1 MNQFTTEIDVFVAS
15 IRGNVVRP
23 GDDSYDDARAIYN
36 GMIDKKPS
44 MIVQVS
50 DVADVI
56 SAVKFCAENK
66 ISIAVRSGGHNGK
79 CFASNACFCQK
90 YRHFLVNVNFLNQMD
105 LPTASSF
112 LSVIRSWPIDGRWW
126 CCY

>member
-1 MNQFTTEIDVFVAS
+1 MNQLTKEKIDDFVAS
-15 IRGNVVRP
+15 IRGIVVRP

-79 CFASNACFCQK
+79 SFASESLMRAFAKNI
-90 YRHFLVNVNFLNQMD
+90 V
-105 LPTASSF
+105 TS
-112 LSVIRSWPIDGRWW
+112 
-126 CCY
+126 

>member
-1 MNQFTTEIDVFVAS
+1 MNQLTKEQIDAFVAS

-44 MIVQVS
+44 MIVQLS

-66 ISIAVRSGGHNGK
+66 VSVAVRSGGHNGK
-79 CFASNACFCQK
+79 CLGSRA
-90 YRHFLVNVNFLNQMD
+90 YFLPKNIV
-105 LPTASSF
+105 TS
-112 LSVIRSWPIDGRWW
+112 
-126 CCY
+126 

>member
-1 MNQFTTEIDVFVAS
+1 MNQLTKEQIDAFVAS

-23 GDDSYDDARAIYN
+23 GDDTYDDARAIYN

-66 ISIAVRSGGHNGK
+66 VSVAARSGGHNGMCLLDLVRILF
-79 CFASNACFCQK
+79 CFSPKNI
-90 YRHFLVNVNFLNQMD
+90 V
-105 LPTASSF
+105 TS
-112 LSVIRSWPIDGRWW
+112 
-126 CCY
+126 